1 MFEDKGNTF
10 TPSGY
15 KAAEVRASRIDKGM
29 VMLEDKINKDY
40 IEAMKARDQVRSGAL
55 NYLRAM
61 IKQVKVD
68 GRLEVLDDV
77 AVTAV
82 IKKQIK
88 QRQDSIEQFEK
99 GGRADLAAKEKFEV
113 DLMKVYL
120 PQEMSAAELKTIVGI
135 AIVESGAVSA
145 KDMGNVIKLV
155 RDKVAGRADGKLV
168 SDLVKEA
175 LATL

>member
-1 MFEDKGNTF
+1 
-10 TPSGY
+10 
-15 KAAEVRASRIDKGM
+15 
-29 VMLEDKINKDY
+29 MLEEKINKDY
-40 IEAMKARDQVRSGAL
+40 IAAMKARDSVRSSAI

-61 IKQVKVD
+61 IKQIKVD
-68 GRLEVLDDV
+68 SRLESLDDAGV
-77 AVTAV
+77 LAV

-99 GGRADLAAKEKFEV
+99 GGRPELAEKERAEI

-120 PQEMSAAELKTIVGI
+120 PQELPLEEIKQII
-135 AIVESGAVSA
+135 AGVVADSGATSP

-168 SDLVKEA
+168 SDLVKET